1 MEAAISD
8 RQGRGG
14 RLGLIE
20 LLPHIQLMT
29 LCCQCRWEWPCFPGN
44 CLGIPVKMH
53 QLFTDFHFFFNSRK
67 HNVACIFRGMG
78 SITTLSQQT
87 LITQA
92 EYFDFALI
100 LFLLLKFTTHSILFK
115 GQPFTATRLHY
126 RSCCASCVIL
136 TQWNYDFLNLL

>member
-8 RQGRGG
+8 SLGGGG

-20 LLPHIQLMT
+20 LFLPHIQLMT
-29 LCCQCRWEWPCFPGN
+29 LCCLCRWEWLCFPGY

-53 QLFTDFHFFFNSRK
+53 QLFTDFHFFYSGK
-67 HNVACIFRGMG
+67 HSVACIFRSMG

-92 EYFDFALI
+92 EFFNFVLI
-100 LFLLLKFTTHSILFK
+100 LFLLLKFATHSILFTD
-115 GQPFTATRLHY
+115 PPSIVTRLHY
-126 RSCCASCVIL
+126 RSCCASYVIV
-136 TQWNYDFLNLL
+136 TRWNDDFLNLL